1 MYNPSNNDIDDTD
14 IDELLE
20 DIAGGRCNVSG
31 AVQKISAQWLEEFID
46 YGFLSPSFS
55 VCFFRELYMC
65 IDMHI
70 HIDITMHT
78 QQHNNTAILYVYI
91 YVNI

>member
-46 YGFLSPSFS
+46 YDFKSNSYKTGSAKNDF
-55 VCFFRELYMC
+55 
-65 IDMHI
+65 
-70 HIDITMHT
+70 
-78 QQHNNTAILYVYI
+78 
-91 YVNI
+91 NICDQTS